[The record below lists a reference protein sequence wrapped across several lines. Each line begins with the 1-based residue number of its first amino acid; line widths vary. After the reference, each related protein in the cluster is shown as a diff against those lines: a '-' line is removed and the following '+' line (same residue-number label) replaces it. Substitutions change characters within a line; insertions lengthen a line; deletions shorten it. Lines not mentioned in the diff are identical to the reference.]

1 MSQNQL
7 VLSPPSPQEP
17 SPRSIWRRSNWKLHG
32 VRVWVRDALPG
43 EPGPL
48 YRVGEFGSEY
58 FYTYSKDRVPNLIN
72 QPAAGCFR
80 G

>member
-7 VLSPPSPQEP
+7 VLSPPSPQEA
-17 SPRSIWRRSNWKLHG
+17 SSKSIWRRSKWKFHG
-32 VRVWVRDALPG
+32 VRVWVRDAMQG

-48 YRVGEFGSEY
+48 YRVAEFGSEY
-58 FYTYSKDRVPNLIN
+58 FYTWGKDLVPNLIN
-72 QPAAGCFR
+72 QPAVGYFR

>member
-7 VLSPPSPQEP
+7 VLSPPSPREP
-17 SPRSIWRRSNWKLHG
+17 SPRSIWRRSIWKFQG

-48 YRVGEFGSEY
+48 YRVGEFSSQY
-58 FYTYSKDRVPNLIN
+58 FYSWGKDLVPNLLAD
-72 QPAAGCFR
+72 PTAGCFR